1 MSWLSKAEVT
11 CRSSNHNLEQRRK
24 ANLRETYNKTILK
37 NGIRVVTERID
48 HVHSVSIGAW
58 IDVGSRDEADNEAGV
73 SHFIEHMLFKG
84 TKSRTARQI
93 ASSLES
99 VGGSL
104 NAFTGREHTC
114 YFARVLDEHLDKAL
128 DVLSDILKNPLF
140 NRSHL
145 EKEREVILSEIKE
158 MEDSPADLVHDHLM
172 NWMWKENPLGRPI
185 IGTTES
191 VQKMPRARLV
201 DFMRRTYTSSRV
213 VIAASG
219 NLRHEDLVNRIRRKF
234 KFNSDPPVTR
244 EDVLTIPA
252 EPKRMVVKKK
262 TAQTHISL
270 GVPTFPY
277 SDKRR
282 YALLVLSNILG
293 GGMSSRLFQSIREK
307 LGLAYSVYSFV
318 DFFEDAG
325 ILGIY
330 MGTHESNAVRVV
342 ELVLKEIKRFE
353 KNGLTATELS
363 DAKYQLKGNLVLAL
377 ENTSQRMNRLARS
390 ELFLRDYLELDQ
402 IIDSIDRVRAKDLI
416 ELASEFFRPDRL
428 SAVALGPL
436 AKNALDQV
444 DWDKL

>member
-1 MSWLSKAEVT
+1 MAE
-11 CRSSNHNLEQRRK
+11 QYK
-24 ANLRETYNKTILK
+24 KTVLK
-37 NGIRVVTERID
+37 NGVRVVTERVD
-48 HVHSVSIGAW
+48 QVRSVSIGAW
-58 IDVGSRDEADNEAGV
+58 IDVGSRDEATDEAGA

-99 VGGSL
+99 VGGML

-114 YFARVLDEHLDKAL
+114 YFARVLDEHLDKAI

-158 MEDSPADLVHDHLM
+158 LEDSPADLAHDHLM
-172 NWMWKENPLGRPI
+172 STVWKADPLGRPI
-185 IGTTES
+185 IGTAGS
-191 VQKMPRARLV
+191 VLKLSRAKLV
-201 DFMRRTYTSSRV
+201 DFMKKNYTSSRV

-219 NLRHEDLVNRIRRKF
+219 NLRHEDLVIKTRRKF
-234 KFNSDPPVTR
+234 KFYSDPPVTKKDR
-244 EDVLTIPA
+244 PTIPA
-252 EPKRMVVKKK
+252 EPKRMVVKRK
-262 TAQTHISL
+262 TAQAHISL
-270 GVPTFPY
+270 GIPTFPY
-277 SDKRR
+277 SDERR

-307 LGLAYSVYSFV
+307 LGLAYSVYSFI

-325 ILGIY
+325 IFGIY
-330 MGTHESNAVRVV
+330 MGTDKNNSVRAI
-342 ELVLKEIKRFE
+342 ELALKELKRFE
-353 KNGLTATELS
+353 KNGLSSTELS
-363 DAKYQLKGNLVLAL
+363 DAKNQLKGNLVLAL

-402 IIDSIDRVRAKDLI
+402 IIDSINRVKAKDLVDLAR
-416 ELASEFFRPDRL
+416 ELFRPERL
-428 SAVALGPL
+428 SVVALGPL

-444 DWDKL
+444 DWGKP

>member
-1 MSWLSKAEVT
+1 MGEA
-11 CRSSNHNLEQRRK
+11 
-24 ANLRETYNKTILK
+24 YNKTILE

-48 HVHSVSIGAW
+48 HVRSISIGAW
-58 IDVGSRDEADNEAGV
+58 IDVGSRDEADDEAGV

-128 DVLSDILKNPLF
+128 DVLSDILKDPLF

-145 EKEREVILSEIKE
+145 EKERKVILSEIKE
-158 MEDSPADLVHDHLM
+158 LEDSPADLVHDHLM
-172 NWMWKENPLGRPI
+172 SSMWKENPLGRAI

-191 VQKMPRARLV
+191 VLKMPRARLV
-201 DFMRRTYTSSRV
+201 DFMRRNYTFSRV

-219 NLRHEDLVNRIRRKF
+219 NLRHEDLVKKVKKKF
-234 KFNSDPPVTR
+234 EFNSDLRITR
-244 EDVLTIPA
+244 EDQVKIPA
-252 EPKRMVVKKK
+252 KPKRTVVKRK
-262 TAQTHISL
+262 TAQIHISL

-277 SDKRR
+277 ADKRR

-293 GGMSSRLFQSIREK
+293 GGMSSRLFQSVREK
-307 LGLAYSVYSFV
+307 LGLVYSVYSFI

-330 MGTHESNAVRVV
+330 MGTHESNAVRVA
-342 ELVLKEIKRFE
+342 ELVLKEIKRLK
-353 KNGLTATELS
+353 KNSVSSTELS

-390 ELFLRDYLELDQ
+390 ELFLRDFLNLDQ
-402 IIDSIDRVRAKDLI
+402 IISSIDRVRARDLI
-416 ELASEFFRPDRL
+416 GLTSEFFRPDRL

-444 DWDKL
+444 NWAKL